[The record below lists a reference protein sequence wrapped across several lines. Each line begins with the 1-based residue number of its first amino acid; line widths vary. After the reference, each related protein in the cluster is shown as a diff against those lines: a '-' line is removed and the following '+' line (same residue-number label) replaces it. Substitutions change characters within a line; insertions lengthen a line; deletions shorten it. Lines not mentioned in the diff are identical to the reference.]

1 MKNRIFCFLWLIFL
15 SVTSQAQ
22 EYKSWFKTIA
32 PLGSEFTDR
41 KNLLADLELDKPAK
55 KSKVNIKAFKESND
69 YFIDRFL
76 NSGRVVAYSKANV
89 YLDQVADKLLQH
101 DPALRA
107 KLKFYIVYTSEV
119 NAFTFTNGM
128 IFVNVGLFARLENE
142 AQLAFILAHEIAH
155 YTKKHV
161 FERYKFS
168 SESEVEDMNEEEFL
182 EVVLSKFSRNQ
193 EFEADQIGF
202 DIFKKSGYTQSEAAK
217 VFEILK
223 LSEYPVENKKIEK
236 HVFEGQYLKVPYAFY
251 PDTAIQIVVNDDE
264 NDSTHT
270 HPSSWKRQLALGK
283 QMDNNASNF
292 GSPFKIDAKAF
303 ANIKLASQFA
313 LSEIL
318 IQEKDYISSL
328 YNSELLLS
336 KYPNNETLLGLKV
349 KAYYFL
355 LANINAGSSSS
366 VIKKPKKINGEIRKF
381 HQLFKKLNIK
391 ETNTLALRIAW
402 DIHLANPKNEEI
414 KVFTHAITK
423 MFAGSVSTDLTQFA
437 KLNEYDESLIASFY
451 APDTTQEFAKRK
463 RFNSGTGA
471 VIRKSKPK
479 TKESFVKYAIPD
491 LIENQNFKT
500 VFTAI
505 ARDVIVY
512 QEANPSDIEQYDDVE
527 ENTVYNRPKPEEKK
541 KKKGSA
547 KKMLEAREPFRAEK
561 ILIIDVSNVKLDL
574 SSGSPVKFFS
584 IQQKQ
589 KELVNTIQNCAELTG
604 MKLTVFNPVDLIAN
618 DSQFYNDRNILE
630 TWKMERITNRHME
643 EVLPSNYQEI
653 EDLCR
658 RYGTKYVCFINT
670 RSIILPVNQAQLFTN
685 VLYTIY
691 NPPLFVFVM
700 YSVFRYKR
708 YSAIYM
714 PVFDITTG
722 KVMADYSSE
731 YDYPDHPDLM
741 KAEFYYFFNSIKK

>member
-1 MKNRIFCFLWLIFL
+1 MKNRILYVVWLSLF
-15 SVTSQAQ
+15 SATTYAQ

-41 KNLLADLELDKPAK
+41 KTVLANLELDKPAK

-76 NSGRVVAYSKANV
+76 NSGRVVAYSKANL
-89 YLDQVADKLLQH
+89 YLDNVANKLLQH
-101 DPALRA
+101 DPTLRA
-107 KLKFYIVYTSEV
+107 KLKFYLVYTSEV

-128 IFVNVGLFARLENE
+128 IFVNIGLFARLENE

-155 YTKKHV
+155 YTKKHA

-202 DIFKKSGYTQSEAAK
+202 EIFKKSGYSQAEASK

-223 LSEYPVENKKIEK
+223 ASEYPIENKKIEK
-236 HVFEGQYLKVPYAFY
+236 RVFEGPFLKVPAVFY
-251 PDTAIQIVVNDDE
+251 PDSAIQIVLKDDE

-270 HPSSWKRQLALGK
+270 HPSSTKRQIALGK
-283 QMDNNASNF
+283 LMGTQLANAGNSF
-292 GSPFKIDAKAF
+292 RIDERTF
-303 ANIKLASQFA
+303 EQIKLASQFA

-318 IQEKDYISSL
+318 IQEKDYISSI
-328 YNSELLLS
+328 YNSEILLS
-336 KYPNNETLLGLKV
+336 KYPQHETLLGLKV
-349 KAYYFL
+349 KAYYYL

-366 VIKKPKKINGEIRKF
+366 VIKKPKKINGEIKKF

-391 ETNTLALRIAW
+391 ETNTLALRMAW
-402 DIHLANPKNEEI
+402 DIHLSYPQNEEI

-423 MFAGSVSTDLTQFA
+423 YFAANVSTDLNEFA
-437 KLNEYDESLIASFY
+437 KLNDYNEALIASFY
-451 APDTTQEFAKRK
+451 EPDTSQEFAKRK

-471 VIRKSKPK
+471 VIRKSKSK
-479 TKESFVKYAIPD
+479 SKDSFVKYAIPD
-491 LIENQNFKT
+491 LIENKEFKS
-500 VFTAI
+500 VFAPI
-505 ARDVIVY
+505 AKEVKAY
-512 QEANPSDIEQYDDVE
+512 QEANPSEIEQFDDVE
-527 ENTVYNRPKPEEKK
+527 ENSVYSKPKPEERKK
-541 KKKGSA
+541 RKGSA
-547 KKMLEAREPFRAEK
+547 KKMLEAREPFKVDK

-589 KELVNTIQNCAELTG
+589 KELVNTIQTCASLTG
-604 MKLTVFNPVDLIAN
+604 MDLTVFNPVDLIAN

-630 TWKMERITNRHME
+630 TWKMERITNRHLE

-653 EDLCR
+653 SELCK

-670 RSIILPVNQAQLFTN
+670 RSIILPINQAQIFTN

-691 NPPLFVFVM
+691 NPPLFAFVM

-731 YDYPDHPDLM
+731 YDTPDHPDLM